1 MHRSCILVIMVA
13 MMITCCSAMD
23 PKMKTQNMVQT
34 DSVPV
39 NDRNGYRFLRSYK
52 TEEAGDATDNEDR
65 ALDLKSLKSFVRI
78 KKTPNDFSK
87 KYLEQMMINPK
98 FKKEM
103 IEKWGKSY
111 TQEKV
116 ISKLEKKDSA
126 MLLDFLNGNTALRPL
141 IKVERPQNLGT

>member
-1 MHRSCILVIMVA
+1 MQRSCILVIMVA
-13 MMITCCSAMD
+13 MMITCCSGID
-23 PKMKTQNMVQT
+23 QVKLSKLKTQDLAQT

-87 KYLEQMMINPK
+87 KYLKRMLTDPK
-98 FKKEM
+98 FKKDM
-103 IEKWGKSY
+103 FAKWKKDY
-111 TQEKV
+111 PHNKIT
-116 ISKLEKKDSA
+116 SKLIKKDPA
-126 MLLDFLNGNTALRPL
+126 MLLDFMNGNTALRPL
-141 IKVERPQNLGT
+141 N

>member
-1 MHRSCILVIMVA
+1 MQRSCILVIMVA

-34 DSVPV
+34 DSIPA

-65 ALDLKSLKSFVRI
+65 ALDLKSLKNLFRF
-78 KKTPNDFSK
+78 KKAPNDFSK
-87 KYLEQMMINPK
+87 RYLERMMIDPK

-103 IEKWGKSY
+103 IEKWGKVY

-116 ISKLEKKDSA
+116 ISKLKRKDPA